1 MGKQERGGG
10 VNSLLKQIKC
20 THCKGS
26 VMDDSLNLYK
36 KPTLQGLGLLI
47 LGMLLLLNTFGYVQ
61 VGITV
66 IMVLFAVGLIAKGLL
81 MSGIYELIKQ
91 QLKR

>member
-1 MGKQERGGG
+1 
-10 VNSLLKQIKC
+10 
-20 THCKGS
+20 
-26 VMDDSLNLYK
+26 MDDSLNLYK